1 MVALLSSQH
10 SERNLDSRPTWPILQ
25 VPGQLGLHSETLSEG
40 GGRRE
45 RREEGGER
53 EAERRGDHRDY
64 THSLSD
70 ITVSKFYVEKFTLCS
85 FYVNYYLM
93 QNTHIQIQSFVP

>member
-10 SERNLDSRPTWPILQ
+10 SERNLHSRPTWPILQ

-45 RREEGGER
+45 QREEGGER
-53 EAERRGDHRDY
+53 EAERGG
-64 THSLSD
+64 S
-70 ITVSKFYVEKFTLCS
+70 
-85 FYVNYYLM
+85 
-93 QNTHIQIQSFVP
+93 